1 MHVPWVDSA
10 AAAEAAV
17 QAAKYEPRGSRGL
30 AATRSAGF
38 GIQAPIGEYV
48 RQSNLETLV
57 VVQVESAEGV
67 ANVEELVAVDGVDV
81 IFIGP
86 TDLAHS
92 LGNVGNT
99 SHPEVQAAMERIA
112 GVVTASDKALGIFVG
127 TPTDAVAWRDRG
139 ARYLLTG
146 LEPLL
151 LGSTKNYLE
160 TVRSTEGATT

>member
-1 MHVPWVDSA
+1 
-10 AAAEAAV
+10 
-17 QAAKYEPRGSRGL
+17 
-30 AATRSAGF
+30 
-38 GIQAPIGEYV
+38 
-48 RQSNLETLV
+48 
-57 VVQVESAEGV
+57 
-67 ANVEELVAVDGVDV
+67 
-81 IFIGP
+81 
-86 TDLAHS
+86 
-92 LGNVGNT
+92 
-99 SHPEVQAAMERIA
+99 MERIA